1 MDWMLLA
8 TLGFVGAYKALG
20 TPRNLWGMVTWYCL
34 GAMIPLM
41 ILGML
46 SIGPYVLVSLLLL
59 LLASAFL
66 ISRDMEWSM
75 LDKVKGLILGFVYNL
90 ILLTFFIFLG
100 NVRA

>member
-1 MDWMLLA
+1 MW
-8 TLGFVGAYKALG
+8 
-20 TPRNLWGMVTWYCL
+20 RMVTWYCL